1 MTSHRVSLIFYLK
14 KSTTLRTMIHRHHN
28 YKKKR
33 ITYAAGNLVF
43 DINYDVVFDSIDYL
57 K

>member
-1 MTSHRVSLIFYLK
+1 MTSHRVSLFFYLK

-28 YKKKR
+28 NKK

-43 DINYDVVFDSIDYL
+43 NINYDVVFDSIDYL